1 MSVNERQPP
10 PLPLARTAVEPVSLA
25 IGALSLAA
33 RVGIVP
39 SPSALLQ
46 TYVWSYLFPSSA
58 KQPVQTSITEL
69 DQVMTGS
76 ISGASSS
83 LTSLITMGAI
93 GLGSRLLFSVYGDR
107 ITNSVSNTIG
117 NELERF
123 SSKQRLLNNHEKRGM
138 QGPHTRENH
147 HNHTTNNNN
156 NGHWDQWLHTGRS
169 VEHTAAASGGAL
181 SGLPLESIAVHL
193 LLLGSMLSYLN
204 YSGASDIK
212 KKLAEN
218 SKRMIQIKR
227 AQKAPH
233 PQQQAAADISL
244 TEISK
249 HQVLEDW
256 EYLAHMDG
264 AQHAARENAPPPRNF
279 MRQRADHM
287 HNKAVLVAIENER
300 HLNESFSGKLYLRS
314 PYYNPETNP
323 KNLNFFSVYDT
334 HVVRVII
341 NVLNGFILHMESLFN
356 AGRPRQQY
364 NQGESSSSAGVQNP
378 FSKMTTVVAALA
390 YSEFLARALRL
401 YGWAPVTLAVQA
413 VIAQLWS
420 QTQQQQHH

>member
-1 MSVNERQPP
+1 MA
-10 PLPLARTAVEPVSLA
+10 L
-25 IGALSLAA
+25 IGGAFSIASSTGML
-33 RVGIVP
+33 P
-39 SPSALLQ
+39 SPGMFFKNI
-46 TYVWSYLFPSSA
+46 VWSYFYPPPA
-58 KQPVQTSITEL
+58 NPVQASIT
-69 DQVMTGS
+69 DFNQAINGS

-147 HNHTTNNNN
+147 HNHTNNNNN

-218 SKRMIQIKR
+218 HAHMLQLGEAHKDPVVAKLSQKDIQR
-227 AQKAPH
+227 YQDL
-233 PQQQAAADISL
+233 Q
-244 TEISK
+244 E
-249 HQVLEDW
+249 W

-264 AQHAARENAPPPRNF
+264 AQHAAEGTDPSSGNF
-279 MRQRADHM
+279 MRRRKDMLHQ
-287 HNKAVLVAIENER
+287 KAMRDELDGQIQIAG
-300 HLNESFSGKLYLRS
+300 SPYAQLYLGS
-314 PYYNPETNP
+314 PYYDPETDQN
-323 KNLNFFSVYDT
+323 KLNFFSVKDT
-334 HVVRVII
+334 SVVRVIT
-341 NVLNGFILHMESLFN
+341 NVLYGFILHMESLLN
-356 AGRPRQQY
+356 AGRPRQPY
-364 NQGESSSSAGVQNP
+364 NPGGGGGGVQNP